1 MTEQGNT
8 GNKRDDLETAAL
20 ATSATIIVF
29 FIVYWAVQIGS
40 TYSLLAMA
48 YEW

>member
-8 GNKRDDLETAAL
+8 ENKRDDLETAAL
-20 ATSATIIVF
+20 VTSATIIVF
-29 FIVYWAVQIGS
+29 FVVYWAVQIGS